1 MQCFPLFHK
10 TFSLSACNILYKNSI
25 MEGPALTLLKEEAAS
40 FVGRKIT
47 AAEGSSKID
56 MDLLISQQLNKL
68 QSCGKHLLMV
78 LDNCTIRIHYLM
90 FGNYYLNSRH
100 PEKEPKISLH
110 FADGSEWNNYNCAVR
125 ILPET
130 DMSKL
135 YDFSTDIMDESWN
148 AAKAEAKLMQ
158 HPHMQVCDALM
169 NQDIFAGV
177 GNVIKNEALF
187 RIGVQPESELG
198 ALRTEKIA
206 ELLIEAHNY
215 SYDFYRWRKE
225 GVLRKKYCV
234 HQRKYCPKC
243 KALLVKKFTGELQRS
258 SFYCIN
264 HQQLYK

>member
-1 MQCFPLFHK
+1 
-10 TFSLSACNILYKNSI
+10 
-25 MEGPALTLLKEEAAS
+25 MEGPALTLLKEEAQS
-40 FVGRKIT
+40 FIGQQIT
-47 AAEGSSKID
+47 AAAGSSKID
-56 MDLLISQQLNKL
+56 MDSLINQRLNKL
-68 QSCGKHLLMV
+68 QSCGKHFLMV

-100 PEKEPKISLH
+100 PDKKPKLSLY
-110 FADGSEWNNYNCAVR
+110 FASESEWNNYNCAVR

-135 YDFSTDIMDESWN
+135 YDFSTDIMDESWD
-148 AAKAEAKLMQ
+148 AAKAEAKLKQ
-158 HPHMQVCDALM
+158 HPQMQVCDALM
-169 NQDIFAGV
+169 DQNVFAGV

-198 ALRTEKIA
+198 ALPEEKIA
-206 ELLIEAHNY
+206 ALLIEAHNY

-243 KALLVKKFTGELQRS
+243 HALLVKKFTGVLQRS
-258 SFYCIN
+258 SFYCSN
-264 HQQLYK
+264 DQQLYK

>member
-1 MQCFPLFHK
+1 
-10 TFSLSACNILYKNSI
+10 
-25 MEGPALTLLKEEAAS
+25 MEGPALTLLKEEAQS
-40 FVGRKIT
+40 FIGQTIT
-47 AAEGSSKID
+47 AAAGSSKID
-56 MDLLISQQLNKL
+56 MDSLIDQRLNKL
-68 QSCGKHLLMV
+68 QSCGKHLLIV

-100 PEKEPKISLH
+100 TEKIPKLSLH

-135 YDFSTDIMDESWN
+135 YDFSIDIMDETWD
-148 AAKAEAKLMQ
+148 AAKAEEKLKQ
-158 HPHMQVCDALM
+158 HPQMQVCDALM

-187 RIGVQPESELG
+187 RINVQPESELG
-198 ALRTEKIA
+198 ALPPEKIA
-206 ELLIEAHNY
+206 ALLEEAHKY

-243 KALLVKKFTGELQRS
+243 HAVLVKKFTGDLQRS
-258 SFYCIN
+258 SFYCMYDQ
-264 HQQLYK
+264 HLYK

>member
-1 MQCFPLFHK
+1 MLWFSFLYQ
-10 TFSLSACNILYKNSI
+10 TFSLSACNIRYKKLI
-25 MEGPALTLLKEEAAS
+25 MEGPALTLLKEEAQS
-40 FVGRKIT
+40 FTGQKIT

-56 MDLLISQQLNKL
+56 MDLLINQRLNKL
-68 QSCGKHLLMV
+68 QSCGKHFLMV

-100 PEKEPKISLH
+100 PEKKPKLSLN
-110 FADGSEWNNYNCAVR
+110 FADGSEWNNYNCAVS

-135 YDFSTDIMDESWN
+135 YDFSTDIMDESWD
-148 AAKAEAKLMQ
+148 AIKAEAKLKQ

-169 NQDIFAGV
+169 NQNIFAGV

-198 ALRTEKIA
+198 ALPAEKIA
-206 ELLIEAHNY
+206 GLLLEAHNY

-234 HQRKYCPKC
+234 HRRKYCPKC
-243 KALLVKKFTGELQRS
+243 HALLVKKFTGDLQRS
-258 SFYCIN
+258 SFYCTH
-264 HQQLYK
+264 HQHLYK

>member
-1 MQCFPLFHK
+1 
-10 TFSLSACNILYKNSI
+10 
-25 MEGPALTLLKEEAAS
+25 MEGPALTLLKEEAQPFIGKTIAE
-40 FVGRKIT
+40 
-47 AAEGSSKID
+47 AAGSSKID
-56 MDLLISQQLNKL
+56 MDLLINQTLNKL

-90 FGNYYLNSRH
+90 FGNYYLNSHH
-100 PEKEPKISLH
+100 PEKKPKLSLQ
-110 FADGSEWNNYNCAVR
+110 FANGTEWNNYNCAVR
-125 ILPET
+125 ILLET

-135 YDFSTDIMDESWN
+135 YDFSTDIMDESWD
-148 AAKAEAKLMQ
+148 ATKAEAKLKQ

-198 ALRTEKIA
+198 ALPAEKIA
-206 ELLIEAHNY
+206 GLLMEAHKY

-243 KALLVKKFTGELQRS
+243 HAVLVKKFTGELQRS

-264 HQQLYK
+264 DQHLYK